1 MHGPTFLVFLQPLHF
16 LSQSGTEKNSSPLHA
31 MLPSFSRRRFLSTSA
46 AATGTLSLMMNA
58 SAAQTAAAS
67 GAQPHLCITCG
78 SQFSATDGPPKE
90 CPICLDERQYVG
102 ANGQEW
108 NTLEAMKQQGTWKN
122 VIRELEPGLHGIGTQ
137 PKLGIGQ
144 RAILVRRPEGNI
156 LWDCISYLDDATI
169 AAVKKLGGIS
179 AIAIS
184 HPHYYSSMAEWSRAF
199 GNAPIHL
206 HEADRQWV
214 MRPDADVNY
223 QFWKGATKKLGDDL
237 TLINT
242 GGHFDGFQVLHWRNG
257 AQGKGAILAGDQ
269 PQVAADRRWV
279 SFMYSYPNFI
289 PLNAPAIRRI
299 TDALEP
305 YAYEHLYGAFWPS
318 IVNQAAKERV
328 RLSAERYL
336 KAIGA

>member
-1 MHGPTFLVFLQPLHF
+1 MPL
-16 LSQSGTEKNSSPLHA
+16 A
-31 MLPSFSRRRFLSTSA
+31 FSRRRFLSTSA
-46 AATGTLSLMMNA
+46 AATGTTSLMMKA
-58 SAAQTAAAS
+58 PAALAAAPS
-67 GAQPHLCITCG
+67 GAQPYLCITCG
-78 SQFSATDGPPKE
+78 SQFSATEGPPKE

-122 VIRELEPGLHGIGTQ
+122 VIRELEPGLHGIGTE
-137 PKLGIGQ
+137 PKFGIGQ
-144 RAILVRRPEGNI
+144 RALLVQRPEGNI
-156 LWDCISYLDDATI
+156 LWDCISYLDDTTI

-179 AIAIS
+179 EIAIS

-214 MRPDADVNY
+214 MRPDSEVNY
-223 QFWKGATKKLGDDL
+223 QFWKGTTKKLGDDL

-242 GGHFDGFQVLHWRNG
+242 GGHFDGFQVLHWRGG
-257 AQGKGAILAGDQ
+257 AQGQGAILAGDQ
-269 PQVAADRRWV
+269 PQVAADRKWV

-299 TDALEP
+299 TAALEP
-305 YAYEHLYGAFWPS
+305 YPYEHLYGAFWPS
-318 IVNQAAKERV
+318 IVNQAAKDRV

-336 KAIGA
+336 KAIGTTH